1 MKLFGKKKE
10 TKTCC
15 CGGNCTSETMEN
27 TESKKQEK
35 GIKILGSGCIKCM
48 ELEKTARTAIS
59 ELQLDYE
66 IDHVTDFVEIAG
78 YRVMSTPALVIDGEV
93 ISYGKVLYVFII
105 PAVVKLLSE
114 IPPVDIVITMG
125 CNVNCPIIPCQYRE
139 DWGLNDPTGK
149 DDVEFS
155 KTIHAIHARILELA
169 EKIKKS

>member
-66 IDHVTDFVEIAG
+66 IDHVTDFVTYFNTAVTKPGQNGSEF
-78 YRVMSTPALVIDGEV
+78 EV
-93 ISYGKVLYVFII
+93 HHKYHS
-105 PAVVKLLSE
+105 
-114 IPPVDIVITMG
+114 
-125 CNVNCPIIPCQYRE
+125 
-139 DWGLNDPTGK
+139 
-149 DDVEFS
+149 
-155 KTIHAIHARILELA
+155 
-169 EKIKKS
+169 